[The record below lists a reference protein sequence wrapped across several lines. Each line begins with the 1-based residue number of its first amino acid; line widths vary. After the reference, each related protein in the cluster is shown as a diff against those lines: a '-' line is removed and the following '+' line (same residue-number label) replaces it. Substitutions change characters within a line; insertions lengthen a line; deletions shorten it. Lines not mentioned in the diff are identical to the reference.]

1 MERLRFYL
9 SHSANP
15 GYKGLFSPAD
25 ILHIELE
32 EVPPPPPLT
41 IKIANYTEYRQENSL
56 RRQPSL
62 LAARDVLGT
71 RRLQLD
77 PKIP

>member
-32 EVPPPPPLT
+32 EVSPP
-41 IKIANYTEYRQENSL
+41 ANNTNRQLHRIST
-56 RRQPSL
+56 
-62 LAARDVLGT
+62 G
-71 RRLQLD
+71 
-77 PKIP
+77 K

>member
-32 EVPPPPPLT
+32 EVSPPLT
-41 IKIANYTEYRQENSL
+41 IQIANYTEYRQENSL
-56 RRQPSL
+56 PRQPSL
-62 LAARDVLGT
+62 LAARDVLRT

>member
-9 SHSANP
+9 PHSANP

-32 EVPPPPPLT
+32 EVSPPLT
-41 IKIANYTEYRQENSL
+41 IQIANYTEYRQEIACQDN
-56 RRQPSL
+56 L
-62 LAARDVLGT
+62 LFSPPRT
-71 RRLQLD
+71 F
-77 PKIP
+77 

>member
-1 MERLRFYL
+1 MLFPTDGTFTFL

-32 EVPPPPPLT
+32 EVSPPLT
-41 IKIANYTEYRQENSL
+41 IQIANYTEYRQENSL
-56 RRQPSL
+56 RRQPS
-62 LAARDVLGT
+62 AARDVLGT